1 MKASHTIFMPTNKGN
16 DITVQIKL
24 SVKIHTKTKN
34 PYLINAFIVFVLPFR
49 VFIKDKNGKNTLETN
64 MLRIIYSCT
73 NSADY
78 SRSQSHR
85 KGEQKYQLKMTLGL
99 LLPLLTSSTLLQ

>member
-16 DITVQIKL
+16 DITVQRKL
-24 SVKIHTKTKN
+24 SVKIQTKN

-78 SRSQSHR
+78 SRSQSHK
-85 KGEQKYQLKMTLGL
+85 KGEQKYQLNMTLGL
-99 LLPLLTSSTLLQ
+99 LLPLLTSSPLLQ